1 MRVGL
6 SSPLWREGDFVKFW
20 SAATVSL
27 VGDAVTRLALPLIAI
42 VLLEA
47 TPFEVGV
54 LGGAQ
59 FLPFLVVGLPA
70 GAIIDRLAR
79 KRRLL
84 VAADYARAAAL
95 LSVPAAYWLGVLT
108 LEQLYAVAL
117 FSGLLAVFFDVTA
130 ASYLPALIRRE
141 HLVDGNSKLELS
153 RSSAEIVGPG
163 AAGLLIEIASAPVA
177 LIVDAVSFAASGTLL
192 ARLRRADVPVT
203 APPAGPR
210 IRGLGREI
218 VEGTR
223 FVFAHEHL
231 RTIALTTTTANFFR
245 SSLIAVL
252 LVYLVRE
259 ADASAGAIGAAFAIG
274 NIGFVAAALL
284 APRLAR
290 RFGVGPVMMV
300 AVSAFRPRRIVG
312 RRRAAP
318 ARRRCGRSDGP
329 GRQLRDRTP
338 RRQPGQRPPGGDARA
353 AARAHDRDGSFP
365 ELRDNAARDD
375 ARRRARQPRWLEA
388 GDLGRHRWA
397 LPRRPPLCAFVD
409 PPTDRATRPTRRAG
423 GRARARRSVPSVNV
437 DGAVAAVTLGGPFL
451 LAGAIKTAY
460 DLILFARFRA
470 APAGRT

>member
-1 MRVGL
+1 VVARTSRHVHARVVL
-6 SSPLWREGDFVKFW
+6 RSPLWREDDFVKFW
-20 SAATVSL
+20 AAATVSL
-27 VGDAVTRLALPLIAI
+27 AGDAVTRLALPLIAI

-54 LGGAQ
+54 LGAAQ

-70 GAIIDRLAR
+70 GAIVDRLAR

-84 VAADYARAAAL
+84 IAADYARVVAL
-95 LSVPAAYWLGVLT
+95 LSVPAAYWAGVLT

-141 HLVDGNSKLELS
+141 QLVDGNSKLELS

-163 AAGLLIEIASAPVA
+163 AAGLLIEIASAPAA
-177 LIVDAVSFAASGTLL
+177 LIVDAVSFAASGALL
-192 ARLRRADVPVT
+192 ARIRRANVPVT

-210 IRGLGREI
+210 IRALGREI

-223 FVFAHEHL
+223 FVFSHEHV
-231 RTIALTTTTANFFR
+231 RAIALTTTTANLFR
-245 SSLIAVL
+245 SSLLAVL

-284 APRLAR
+284 APRLAH

-300 AVSAFRPRRIVG
+300 AGLCLRPRRIVG
-312 RRRAAP
+312 RRRTAR
-318 ARRRCGRSDGP
+318 ARRRRGRNDGP

-338 RRQPGQRPPGGDARA
+338 RRQPGEHPPGGHTGA
-353 AARAHDRDGSFP
+353 AARAHDRHASLP
-365 ELRDNAARDD
+365 QLRGNPARND
-375 ARRRARQPRWLEA
+375 ARRRARQPRRRKH
-388 GDLGRHRWA
+388 GDLGRHRRA
-397 LPRRPPLCAFVD
+397 VPRRPPLRALIN
-409 PPTDRATRPTRRAG
+409 PPTDRAPTPS
-423 GRARARRSVPSVNV
+423 GRAASRSSARRIEASVTKC
-437 DGAVAAVTLGGPFL
+437 GA
-451 LAGAIKTAY
+451 
-460 DLILFARFRA
+460 
-470 APAGRT
+470 

>member
-1 MRVGL
+1 MAVWCNHGCCITTLMRVGL

-300 AVSAFRPRRIVG
+300 AVSAFGP
-312 RRRAAP
+312 AALLVAVAP
-318 ARRRCGRSDGP
+318 L
-329 GRQLRDRTP
+329 QL
-338 RRQPGQRPPGGDARA
+338 
-353 AARAHDRDGSFP
+353 
-365 ELRDNAARDD
+365 
-375 ARRRARQPRWLEA
+375 
-388 GDLGRHRWA
+388 
-397 LPRRPPLCAFVD
+397 
-409 PPTDRATRPTRRAG
+409 
-423 GRARARRSVPSVNV
+423 
-437 DGAVAAVTLGGPFL
+437 AVAAAGAMVLVDSFGIGLHGVNQVSVRQAVTPERLRGRMIATVRFLNFGTMPLGTMLGGALGSLVGLRPAIWVGTAGLFL
-451 LAGAIKTAY
+451 AALPYALSSTHRLIELPGPPDEPAAEPVPAGAS
-460 DLILFARFRA
+460 
-470 APAGRT
+470 PA